1 VRRDQLSNQQ
11 VKAIR
16 AVARFSYIRCF
27 SLACAARI
35 FFCLFE
41 LSSAGRSWSYRDMTM
56 TSVPTLTTGAFDRRV
71 RVSRLSFFA
80 RRETVNPGD
89 LFRQASAQQIS
100 MKPDHYDPIA
110 AALKED
116 IGEGDITTDFFVPET
131 LHATGRIT
139 AREKAIV
146 AGIGAAAEVFRR
158 VDPSIDIQLL
168 RREGDEVVAGDI
180 IIEVRGLARSIL
192 KAERVALNF
201 LQRLCGIATLTRQ
214 FVDAVGNHPAKILDT
229 RKTTPGLRT
238 LEKAAV
244 VAGGGVNHRFGLH
257 DMVLVKDNHL
267 ATFGGLS
274 SFADRIRQ
282 LRQERPNICI
292 EVEADDLEQAR
303 AFAEVDGIDVILLDN
318 MTPAQIREAVAL
330 RKDKVE
336 FEASGGI
343 TLKSVKRIAA
353 TGVDYIS
360 IGGLTNA
367 ARAIDIGLEMTQVP
381 G

>member
-1 VRRDQLSNQQ
+1 
-11 VKAIR
+11 
-16 AVARFSYIRCF
+16 
-27 SLACAARI
+27 
-35 FFCLFE
+35 
-41 LSSAGRSWSYRDMTM
+41 
-56 TSVPTLTTGAFDRRV
+56 
-71 RVSRLSFFA
+71 
-80 RRETVNPGD
+80 
-89 LFRQASAQQIS
+89 

-116 IGEGDITTDFFVPET
+116 IGQGDITTDFFVPET
-131 LHATGRIT
+131 LHSTGRIT

-146 AGIGAAAEVFRR
+146 AGTGAAAEVFRR
-158 VDPSIDIQLL
+158 VDPLIDIQIA
-168 RREGDEVVAGDI
+168 RRDGDEVVAGDL

-201 LQRLCGIATLTRQ
+201 LQRLCGVATLTRQ

-229 RKTTPGLRT
+229 RKTTPGLRA

-244 VAGGGVNHRFGLH
+244 VAGGGVNHRFGLY

-267 ATFGGLS
+267 TTFGGLS

-282 LRQERPNICI
+282 LRQERPNIRI

-318 MTPAQIREAVAL
+318 MTPAQIREALAL
-330 RKDKVE
+330 RKDNIQ

-343 TLKSVKRIAA
+343 TLKNVKRIAA

-367 ARAIDIGLEMTQVP
+367 ARAIDIGLEMTHVP

>member
-1 VRRDQLSNQQ
+1 
-11 VKAIR
+11 
-16 AVARFSYIRCF
+16 
-27 SLACAARI
+27 
-35 FFCLFE
+35 
-41 LSSAGRSWSYRDMTM
+41 
-56 TSVPTLTTGAFDRRV
+56 
-71 RVSRLSFFA
+71 
-80 RRETVNPGD
+80 
-89 LFRQASAQQIS
+89 

-116 IGEGDITTDFFVPET
+116 IGQGDITTDFFVPET
-131 LHATGRIT
+131 LHATGRIS
-139 AREKAIV
+139 ARENAIV
-146 AGIGAAAEVFRR
+146 AGTGTAAEVFRQ
-158 VDPSIDIQLL
+158 VDPSVDIQIV
-168 RREGDEVVAGDI
+168 RRDGDEVVAGDV

-214 FVDAVGNHPAKILDT
+214 FVDAIANHPAKILDT
-229 RKTTPGLRT
+229 RKTSPGLRA

-244 VAGGGVNHRFGLH
+244 VAGGGLNHRFGLY

-282 LRQERPNICI
+282 LRKDRPNIRI
-292 EVEADDLEQAR
+292 EVEADGLEQAR
-303 AFAEVDGIDVILLDN
+303 AFAEVEGIDVILLDN
-318 MTPAQIREAVAL
+318 MTPPQMREAIAL
-330 RKDKVE
+330 RKGNIQ
-336 FEASGGI
+336 FEASGGV
-343 TLKSVKRIAA
+343 TLKNVKRIAA

-360 IGGLTNA
+360 IGALTNA